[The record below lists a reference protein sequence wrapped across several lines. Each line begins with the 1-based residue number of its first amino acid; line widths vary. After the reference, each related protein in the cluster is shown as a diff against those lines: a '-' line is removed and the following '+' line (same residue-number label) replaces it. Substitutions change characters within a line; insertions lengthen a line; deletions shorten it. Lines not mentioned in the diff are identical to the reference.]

1 VKVGT
6 KIPKGDISA
15 GSSDIGGGGG
25 GGGDKDKKGK
35 GETSK
40 RGKKAKEIEHGKRPD
55 KKGLE

>member
-25 GGGDKDKKGK
+25 GGTKTRREKERLVREERKLKK
-35 GETSK
+35 
-40 RGKKAKEIEHGKRPD
+40 
-55 KKGLE
+55 

>member
-1 VKVGT
+1 V
-6 KIPKGDISA
+6 
-15 GSSDIGGGGG
+15 

-35 GETSK
+35 RETSK

>member
-15 GSSDIGGGGG
+15 GSRDIGG

-35 GETSK
+35 RETSK

>member
-25 GGGDKDKKGK
+25 TKKRREK
-35 GETSK
+35 ERLVREERK
-40 RGKKAKEIEHGKRPD
+40 LKK
-55 KKGLE
+55 